1 MEGIRMKAITAPIQ
15 GSKPYQAILQAMN
28 QKGLTAVSGLSDT
41 AFSCA
46 VHCLGE
52 QARNRLII
60 TYSEQRA
67 KQLEEYYRFFDR
79 EVYVYPAKDVLFYSA
94 DVHGNAITK
103 QRMEILKRIAEEQTA
118 TIIIPAEALLER
130 LPGIELLKQERYAIR
145 VGDTIDMQMFHQRMT
160 AYGYERRDWVDGP
173 GQYGV
178 RGGILDVY
186 PLTEECPYRIELWG
200 EEVDSLR
207 SFDTESQRSIEE
219 LQELL
224 IYPATELVLT
234 DARIAKGLKAMERE
248 YKSCSQA
255 LKKQLRTEEAAR
267 LKRMMAALREELEEL
282 HVMTGAEGYLPYFYE
297 HTVTILEYFP
307 IGTPVFVDEPKR
319 IQDSMQAYWLEFQ
332 ENMKTRLEGGY
343 ILPGQMQVLYD
354 ISQVMHLLERYSAVL
369 STALVQQLE
378 DFDVR
383 RTIHWESKMVPSFHN
398 HFDLLVK
405 NVAEWKKKQYR
416 VCILCTSATRAK
428 RIAAEFEDYEL
439 ASFYSENL
447 NRELKETEVMVA
459 AGRLQKGF
467 EFPEQKLIVVS
478 EGDIFQTGERTRKKR
493 IKPKYSGEK
502 IHSFADIA
510 VGDYVVH
517 ESHGIGIY
525 RGIEKVEVDKVAKD
539 YITIEYK
546 DNSKLY
552 ILASQLDLI
561 QKFSSKDGA
570 RPKIDKLGGTA
581 WQTTKNRVRGHVQAI
596 AKELVDLYAVR
607 QSKEGYAYSPDTI
620 WQKEFE
626 EAFPYEE
633 TEDQLRAIADTKKD
647 MESHRIMD
655 RLICGD
661 VGYGKT
667 EIAIRA
673 AFKAV
678 QDGKQVAYLVPTTIL
693 AQQHFSTFLERMQN
707 YPVTIKMLSRF
718 CTPTEQKKILAGLK
732 DGTVDIVI
740 GTHRLLSKDMV
751 YKNLGLLVI
760 DEEQRF
766 GVTHKEKIKQM
777 KKDVD
782 VLTLTATPIPRTLH
796 MSLIGIRS
804 MSLLEEPPVDR
815 QAIQTYVLEY
825 NPELVREAIN
835 RELAR
840 GGQVY
845 YVYNRVN
852 DIELVTAKLQELL
865 PEARI
870 AYAHGQMKEREL
882 ETIMYQFIN
891 GDIDVLVTTTIIET
905 GLDISNV
912 NTMIIQDAENF
923 GLSQLYQLRGRVG
936 RSNRR
941 ASAFLM
947 YRRDKMLK
955 ETAEKRLQAIREF
968 TDLGSGYRIALRD
981 LEIRGA
987 GNLLGEAQSG
997 HMEAVGYDLYCKML
1011 NDAIREQ
1018 KGEVVEETFETS
1030 IDLPMDAY
1038 IPATYV
1044 KNEFTKLELYKR
1056 IASIDS
1062 QEMLEDMQDEFVDRF
1077 GEMPAAVENLLAIA
1091 LLKSK
1096 AHAAYIT
1103 EITEKGSELWFVMF
1117 PQAKVKTEEI
1127 DGFMKKY
1134 GGKLRMNVTKT
1145 PTFILKVPP
1154 MNKAERLNCVES
1166 VINDIHL
1173 LLD

>member
-1 MEGIRMKAITAPIQ
+1 MKAITSPLLESQ
-15 GSKPYQAILQAMN
+15 QYQAVQRAMKK
-28 QKGLTAVSGLSDT
+28 KGFTAVSGLSDT

-46 VHCLGE
+46 IHCLGME
-52 QARNRLII
+52 SQYRLII
-60 TYSEQRA
+60 TYGEQRA
-67 KQLEEYYRFFDR
+67 RQLEENYRFFDR
-79 EVYVYPAKDVLFYSA
+79 DTYVYPAKDVLFYSA

-103 QRMEILKRIAEEQTA
+103 QRIEILKLLAEKKPA
-118 TIIIPAEALLER
+118 TIILPLEALMER
-130 LPGIELLKQERYAIR
+130 LPEFSQFQKNLYHIQC
-145 VGDTIDMQMFHQRMT
+145 GDTIEVKAFHQTLT
-160 AYGYERRDWVDGP
+160 ALGYEKRDWVEAP
-173 GQYGV
+173 GQYAV

-186 PLTEECPYRIELWG
+186 PLTEDCPYRIELWG
-200 EEVDSLR
+200 DEVDSLR
-207 SFDTESQRSIEE
+207 SFDVESQRSIEE
-219 LQELL
+219 LKEFI
-224 IYPATELVLT
+224 IYPATEVVLT
-234 DARIAKGLKAMERE
+234 EERIARGLKKIEAEH
-248 YKSCSQA
+248 KKCAKA
-255 LKKQLRTEEAAR
+255 LKENFQTEAYAR
-267 LKRMMAALREELEEL
+267 LNRTVDTLREELLEL
-282 HVMTGAEGYLPYFYE
+282 HETVGADSYLTYFYD
-297 HTVTILEYFP
+297 TLVSILDYFP
-307 IGTPVFVDEPKR
+307 EDTCCFIDEPKR
-319 IQDSMQAYWLEFQ
+319 AEENARAYELEFR
-332 ENMKTRLEGGY
+332 ENMKSRLEGGY
-343 ILPGQMQVLYD
+343 ILPGQAEVLMDIPQVLQKLEHK
-354 ISQVMHLLERYSAVL
+354 STLLCSVL
-369 STALVQQLE
+369 RQDLKEWGSKQEL
-378 DFDVR
+378 
-383 RTIHWESKMVPSFHN
+383 HWESKLVQSYNN
-398 HFDLLVK
+398 HFELLVK
-405 NVAEWKKKQYR
+405 NVSGWKKKGYR
-416 VCILCTSATRAK
+416 IIILCTSATRAK
-428 RIAAEFEDYEL
+428 RIAAELEDYEIPG
-439 ASFYSENL
+439 FYSDNL
-447 NRELKETEVMVA
+447 DRELKPSEVMVA
-459 AGRLQKGF
+459 AGRLNKGF

-478 EGDIFQTGERTRKKR
+478 EGDIFQLGERTKRKR
-493 IKPKYSGEK
+493 PRPKHTGET
-502 IHSFADIA
+502 INSFSDIS

-517 ESHGIGIY
+517 ENHGIGIY
-525 RGIEKVEVDKVAKD
+525 RGIEKIEVDKIVKD

-570 RPKIDKLGGTA
+570 KPKIDKLGGTA
-581 WQTTKNRVRGHVQAI
+581 WQNTKSRVKGHVEGI
-596 AKELVDLYAVR
+596 AKELVELYAIR
-607 QSKEGYAYSPDTI
+607 QERQGYAYSKDTI

-633 TEDQLRAIADTKKD
+633 TEDQLRAIEETKKD
-647 MESHRIMD
+647 MESNRIMD

-693 AQQHFSTFLERMQN
+693 AQQHYATFMERMQN
-707 YPVTIKMLSRF
+707 YPITIKMLSRF
-718 CTPTEQKKILAGLK
+718 CTTAEQKKILEGLRN
-732 DGTVDIVI
+732 GTIDIVI
-740 GTHRLLSKDMV
+740 GTHRLLSKDLS
-751 YKNLGLLVI
+751 YKNLGLLII

-766 GVTHKEKIKQM
+766 GVSHKEKIKQM

-845 YVYNRVN
+845 YVYNRVQSI
-852 DIELVTAKLQELL
+852 DQITVELQELL
-865 PEARI
+865 PDARI

-882 ETIMYQFIN
+882 ETVMYQFIN
-891 GDIDVLVTTTIIET
+891 GDIDVLVSTTIIET

-912 NTMIIQDAENF
+912 NTMIIHDAENF
-923 GLSQLYQLRGRVG
+923 GLAQLYQLRGRVG

-947 YRRDKMLK
+947 YRKDKMLK

-997 HMEAVGYDLYCKML
+997 HIETVGYDLYCKML

-1018 KGEVVEETFETS
+1018 KGEIVEETFETS
-1030 IDLPMDAY
+1030 IELPMDAY

-1056 IASIDS
+1056 IASIDNR
-1062 QEMLEDMQDEFVDRF
+1062 EALEDMQDELIDRF
-1077 GEMPAAVENLLAIA
+1077 GTMPVAVENLLEIA
-1091 LLKSK
+1091 LLKAK
-1096 AHAAYIT
+1096 AHEAYIS
-1103 EITEKGSELWFVMF
+1103 EVSERGSEIRFVMY
-1117 PQAKVKTEEI
+1117 PKAQVDTDRI
-1127 DGFMKKY
+1127 DEFMKQYK
-1134 GGKLRMNVTKT
+1134 GNMRMNVTKD
-1145 PTFILKVPP
+1145 PAFILKVKS
-1154 MNKAERLNCVES
+1154 MNKKERLNCVES
-1166 VINDIHL
+1166 VINAIHL
-1173 LLD
+1173 LIVR

>member
-1 MEGIRMKAITAPIQ
+1 MEAILTPVRE
-15 GSKPYQAILQAMN
+15 SSSYQAILQAMER
-28 QKGLTAVSGLSDT
+28 KGFVAVSGLSDT

-46 VHCLGE
+46 VHCLGA
-52 QARNRLII
+52 QVPYRLIV
-60 TYSEQRA
+60 TYGEQRA
-67 KQLEEYYRFFDR
+67 RQLEENYRFFDR
-79 EVYVYPAKDVLFYSA
+79 KVWVYPAKDVLFYSA
-94 DVHGNAITK
+94 DVHGNAIAR
-103 QRMEILKRIAEEQTA
+103 QRIEILKQIIEGEEA
-118 TIIIPAEALLER
+118 TIILPVEALMER
-130 LPGIELLKQERYAIR
+130 LPELSQMKKNRYRIQN
-145 VGDTIDMQMFHQRMT
+145 GDTIDIKEFNGTLT
-160 AYGYERRDWVDGP
+160 ALGYQKKDWVEGP
-173 GQYGV
+173 GQYAV

-186 PLTEECPYRIELWG
+186 PLTEDCPYRIELWG
-200 EEVDSLR
+200 DEVDSLR
-207 SFDTESQRSIEE
+207 SFDVESQRSIEE
-219 LQELL
+219 MQELV
-224 IYPATELVLT
+224 IYPAREIVLT
-234 DARIAKGLKAMERE
+234 EDRIARGLKRIEAEH
-248 YKSCSQA
+248 KTCAKA
-255 LKKQLRTEEAAR
+255 LKESFQTEAYAR
-267 LKRMMAALREELEEL
+267 LNRTIKTLREELLEL
-282 HVMTGAEGYLPYFYE
+282 QDAVGADGYLAYFYE
-297 HTVTILEYFP
+297 NLVSILDYFP
-307 IGTPVFVDEPKR
+307 EDTKVFVDEPKR
-319 IQDSMQAYWLEFQ
+319 VAESAGGYQLEFQ
-332 ENMKTRLEGGY
+332 ENMKSRLEGGY
-343 ILPGQMQVLYD
+343 ILSGQAELLLDMPSVIQKLEQRSALLCSVLLQD
-354 ISQVMHLLERYSAVL
+354 MKDWGSCQEISWE
-369 STALVQQLE
+369 TKLVQ
-378 DFDVR
+378 
-383 RTIHWESKMVPSFHN
+383 SYNN

-405 NVAEWKKKQYR
+405 NVTDWKKKGYR
-416 VCILCTSATRAK
+416 IVILCSSSTRAK
-428 RIAAEFEDYEL
+428 RIAAEFEDYDIV
-439 ASFYSENL
+439 SFYSEDL
-447 NRELKETEVMVA
+447 NRTLRPSEVMVA
-459 AGRLQKGF
+459 AGRLAKGF
-467 EFPEQKLIVVS
+467 EFSEEKLVVVS
-478 EGDIFQTGERTRKKR
+478 ESDIFQLNERRHKR
-493 IKPKYSGEK
+493 RLKPKHTGEK
-502 IHSFADIA
+502 ISSFADIS

-517 ESHGIGIY
+517 ENHGIGIY
-525 RGIEKVEVDKVAKD
+525 RGIEKIEVDKVAKD

-552 ILASQLDLI
+552 ILASQLDMI
-561 QKFSSKDGA
+561 QKFSSKEGA
-570 RPKIDKLGGTA
+570 RPKIDKLGGAA
-581 WQTTKNRVRGHVQAI
+581 WQNTKNRVKGHVAGV
-596 AKELVDLYAVR
+596 AKELVQLYAIR
-607 QSKEGYAYSPDTI
+607 QEKEGYAYSSDTI

-633 TEDQLRAIADTKKD
+633 TEDQLRAIEETKQD
-647 MESHRIMD
+647 MESNRIMD

-678 QDGKQVAYLVPTTIL
+678 QDGKQVVYLVPTTIL
-693 AQQHFSTFLERMQN
+693 AQQHYATFMERMKN
-707 YPVTIKMLSRF
+707 YPVNIKMMSRF
-718 CTPTEQKKILAGLK
+718 CTATEQKKILEGLK
-732 DGTVDIVI
+732 NGMVDIVI
-740 GTHRLLSKDMV
+740 GTHRLFSKDIV
-751 YKNLGLLVI
+751 YKNLGLLII

-766 GVTHKEKIKQM
+766 GVAHKEKIKQL
-777 KKDVD
+777 KKDID

-852 DIELVTAKLQELL
+852 DIDLVTAGLQELL

-891 GDIDVLVTTTIIET
+891 GDIDVLVSTTIIET

-987 GNLLGEAQSG
+987 GNLLGEDQSG
-997 HMEAVGYDLYCKML
+997 HMEAVGYELYCKML

-1018 KGEVVEETFETS
+1018 KGEVVEETFETT
-1030 IDLPMDAY
+1030 IELPMDAY

-1056 IASIDS
+1056 IATISS
-1062 QEMLEDMQDEFVDRF
+1062 QEALEDMQDELIDRF
-1077 GEMPAAVENLLAIA
+1077 GDMPIAVENLLEIA
-1091 LLKSK
+1091 LLKAK
-1096 AHAAYIT
+1096 AHDAYIA
-1103 EITEKGSELWFVMF
+1103 EITEKGSELHFVMY
-1117 PQAKVKTEEI
+1117 PKAKVDTERI
-1127 DGFMKKY
+1127 DGFMKAYK
-1134 GGKLRMNVTKT
+1134 GKMRMSVTKA
-1145 PTFILKVPP
+1145 PTFILQVKT
-1154 MNKAERLNCVES
+1154 MNKKERLNCVES
-1166 VINDIHL
+1166 VINEIHVL
-1173 LLD
+1173 IDR

>member
-1 MEGIRMKAITAPIQ
+1 MKAMTEPVRE
-15 GSKPYQAILQAMN
+15 SKSYQAILQAMN
-28 QKGLTAVSGLSDT
+28 RKGFTAVSGLTDT

-46 VHCLGE
+46 IHCLG
-52 QARNRLII
+52 ADKKYRLII
-60 TYSEQRA
+60 TYGEQRA
-67 KQLEEYYRFFDR
+67 KQLEENYRFFDR
-79 EVYVYPAKDVLFYSA
+79 NVYVYPAKDVLFYSA
-94 DVHGNAITK
+94 DVHGNAIVR
-103 QRMEILKRIAEEQTA
+103 QRIEILKRIVEEEA
-118 TIIIPAEALLER
+118 STIIFPVEALMER
-130 LPGIELLKQERYAIR
+130 VPGPEHLKKNRHLIR
-145 VGDTIDMQMFHQRMT
+145 VGDTVDVQAFSQIMT
-160 AYGYERRDWVDGP
+160 AFGYEKRDAVEEP
-173 GQYGV
+173 GQYAV

-186 PLTEECPYRIELWG
+186 PLTEDCPYRIELWG
-200 EEVDSLR
+200 DEVDSLR
-207 SFDTESQRSIEE
+207 SFDVESQRSIEE
-219 LQELL
+219 VKELL
-224 IYPATELVLT
+224 IYPATEIVLS
-234 DARIAKGLKAMERE
+234 DSRIAAGLKKIETEHKKCA
-248 YKSCSQA
+248 KA
-255 LKKQLRTEEAAR
+255 LKEAFQTEAYAR
-267 LKRMMAALREELEEL
+267 LNRTIASLREELTEL
-282 HVMTGAEGYLPYFYE
+282 HEAVGIDSYLPYFYSNL
-297 HTVTILEYFP
+297 VSILDYFP
-307 IGTPVFVDEPKR
+307 EDTCVFIDEPKR
-319 IQDSMQAYWLEFQ
+319 IEESADAYQLEFQ

-343 ILPGQMQVLYD
+343 ILPGQME
-354 ISQVMHLLERYSAVL
+354 LLLNMEDVRHRLENRSAVL
-369 STALVQQLE
+369 NTALMQNLE
-378 DFDVR
+378 EKWGKIP
-383 RTIHWESKMVPSFHN
+383 TIRWESKQVQSYDN
-398 HFDLLVK
+398 HFELLVK
-405 NVAEWKKKQYR
+405 NVQAWKKKKYR
-416 VCILCTSATRAK
+416 IIILCSSGTRAQ
-428 RIAAEFEDYEL
+428 RIAAEFDDYEL
-439 ASFYSENL
+439 SAFYSETL
-447 NRELKETEVMVA
+447 DRELQPGEVMVA
-459 AGRLQKGF
+459 AGRLNKGF
-467 EFPEQKLIVVS
+467 EFPDEKLAVVS
-478 EGDIFQTGERTRKKR
+478 EGDIFQTGERSRRKR
-493 IKPKYSGEK
+493 MKPQYSGEK
-502 IHSFADIA
+502 INSFADIS

-517 ESHGIGIY
+517 ENHGIGIY
-525 RGIEKVEVDKVAKD
+525 RGIEKIEVDKVAKD

-561 QKFSSKDGA
+561 QKYSSKDGA

-581 WQTTKNRVRGHVQAI
+581 WQATKTRVKGHVAGI
-596 AKELVDLYAVR
+596 AKELVNLYAVR
-607 QSKEGYAYSPDTI
+607 QEKEGFAYSPDTV

-633 TEDQLRAIADTKKD
+633 TDDQLRAIAETKED

-667 EIAIRA
+667 EVAIRA

-693 AQQHFSTFLERMQN
+693 AQQHFATFLERMRN
-707 YPVTIKMLSRF
+707 YPVTVKMMSRF
-718 CTPTEQKKILAGLK
+718 CTPTEQKKIISGLK
-732 DGTVDIVI
+732 DGSVDIVI
-740 GTHRLLSKDMV
+740 GTHRLLSKDLV

-766 GVTHKEKIKQM
+766 GVAHKEKIKQI

-804 MSLLEEPPVDR
+804 MSILEEPPVDR

-852 DIELVTAKLQELL
+852 DIDLVTAKLQELL

-882 ETIMYQFIN
+882 ETIMYRFIN
-891 GDIDVLVTTTIIET
+891 GEIDVLVTTTIIET

-947 YRRDKMLK
+947 YRKDKMLK

-987 GNLLGEAQSG
+987 GNLLGEDQSG

-1018 KGEVVEETFETS
+1018 KGEVVEETFETT
-1030 IDLPMDAY
+1030 IDLPIDAY

-1056 IASIDS
+1056 IAGIAG
-1062 QEMLEDMQDEFVDRF
+1062 QEALEDMQDELTDRF
-1077 GEMPAAVENLLAIA
+1077 GEPPVAVMNLLQIA
-1091 LLKSK
+1091 LLKAK
-1096 AHAAYIT
+1096 AHDAYIA
-1103 EITEKGSELWFVMF
+1103 EISEKGDALHFVMY
-1117 PQAKVKTEEI
+1117 PKAKVQTEQI
-1127 DGFMKKY
+1127 DEFMKQY
-1134 GGKLRMNVTKT
+1134 RGKMKMNVTKE
-1145 PTFILKVPP
+1145 PTFVLNVKGI
-1154 MNKAERLNCVES
+1154 NKKERLNCVES
-1166 VINDIHL
+1166 VINEVHL
-1173 LLD
+1173 LIDRQ

>member
-1 MEGIRMKAITAPIQ
+1 MEAILTPVRE
-15 GSKPYQAILQAMN
+15 SSSYQAILQAMER
-28 QKGLTAVSGLSDT
+28 KGFVAVSGLSDT

-46 VHCLGE
+46 VHCLGA
-52 QARNRLII
+52 QAPYRLIV
-60 TYSEQRA
+60 TYGEQRA
-67 KQLEEYYRFFDR
+67 RQLEENYRFFDR
-79 EVYVYPAKDVLFYSA
+79 KVWVYPAKDVLFYSA
-94 DVHGNAITK
+94 DVHGNAIAR
-103 QRMEILKRIAEEQTA
+103 QRIEILKQIIESEEA
-118 TIIIPAEALLER
+118 TIILPVEALMER
-130 LPGIELLKQERYAIR
+130 LPELSQMKKNRYRIQN
-145 VGDTIDMQMFHQRMT
+145 GDTIDIKEFNGTLT
-160 AYGYERRDWVDGP
+160 ALGYQKKDWVEGP
-173 GQYGV
+173 GQYAV

-186 PLTEECPYRIELWG
+186 PLTEDCPYRIELWG
-200 EEVDSLR
+200 DEVDSLR
-207 SFDTESQRSIEE
+207 SFDVESQRSIEE
-219 LQELL
+219 LQELV
-224 IYPATELVLT
+224 IYPAREIVLT
-234 DARIAKGLKAMERE
+234 EDRIARGLKRIEAEH
-248 YKSCSQA
+248 KTCAKA
-255 LKKQLRTEEAAR
+255 LKESFQTEAYAR
-267 LKRMMAALREELEEL
+267 LNRTIKTLREELLEL
-282 HVMTGAEGYLPYFYE
+282 QDAVGADGYLTYFYE
-297 HTVTILEYFP
+297 NLVSILDYFP
-307 IGTPVFVDEPKR
+307 EDTKVFVDEPKR
-319 IQDSMQAYWLEFQ
+319 VAESAGGYQLEFQ
-332 ENMKTRLEGGY
+332 ENMKSRLEGGY
-343 ILPGQMQVLYD
+343 ILPGQAELLLDMPSVIQKLEQRSALLCSVLLQD
-354 ISQVMHLLERYSAVL
+354 MKDWGNCQEISWE
-369 STALVQQLE
+369 TKLVQ
-378 DFDVR
+378 
-383 RTIHWESKMVPSFHN
+383 SYNN

-405 NVAEWKKKQYR
+405 NVTGWKKKGYR
-416 VCILCTSATRAK
+416 IVILCSSSTRAK
-428 RIAAEFEDYEL
+428 RIAAEFEDYDIV
-439 ASFYSENL
+439 SFYSEDL
-447 NRELKETEVMVA
+447 NRTLRPSEVMVA
-459 AGRLQKGF
+459 AGRLAKGF
-467 EFPEQKLIVVS
+467 EFPEEKLVVVS
-478 EGDIFQTGERTRKKR
+478 ESDIFQLNERRHKR
-493 IKPKYSGEK
+493 RLKPKHTGEK
-502 IHSFADIA
+502 ISSFADIS

-517 ESHGIGIY
+517 ENHGIGIY
-525 RGIEKVEVDKVAKD
+525 RGIEKIEVDKVAKD

-552 ILASQLDLI
+552 ILASQLDMI
-561 QKFSSKDGA
+561 QKFSSKEGA
-570 RPKIDKLGGTA
+570 RPKIDKLGGAA
-581 WQTTKNRVRGHVQAI
+581 WQNTKNRVKGHVAGV
-596 AKELVDLYAVR
+596 AKELVQLYAIR
-607 QSKEGYAYSPDTI
+607 QEKEGYAYSSDTI

-633 TEDQLRAIADTKKD
+633 TEDQLRAIEETKQD
-647 MESHRIMD
+647 MESNRIMD

-678 QDGKQVAYLVPTTIL
+678 QDGKQVVYLVPTTIL
-693 AQQHFSTFLERMQN
+693 AQQHYATFMERMKN
-707 YPVTIKMLSRF
+707 YPVNIKMMSRF
-718 CTPTEQKKILAGLK
+718 CTAREQKKILEGLK
-732 DGTVDIVI
+732 NGMVDIVI
-740 GTHRLLSKDMV
+740 GTHRLFSKDIV
-751 YKNLGLLVI
+751 YKNLGLLII

-766 GVTHKEKIKQM
+766 GVAHKEKIKQM
-777 KKDVD
+777 KKDID

-852 DIELVTAKLQELL
+852 DIDLVTAGLQELL

-891 GDIDVLVTTTIIET
+891 GDIDVLVSTTIIET

-987 GNLLGEAQSG
+987 GNLLGEDQSG
-997 HMEAVGYDLYCKML
+997 HMEAVGYELYCKML

-1018 KGEVVEETFETS
+1018 KGEEVEETFETT
-1030 IDLPMDAY
+1030 IELPVDAY

-1056 IASIDS
+1056 IATISS
-1062 QEMLEDMQDEFVDRF
+1062 QEALEDMQDELIDRF
-1077 GEMPAAVENLLAIA
+1077 GDMPVPVENLLEIA
-1091 LLKSK
+1091 LLKAK
-1096 AHAAYIT
+1096 AHEAYIA
-1103 EITEKGSELWFVMF
+1103 EITEKGSELHFVMY
-1117 PQAKVKTEEI
+1117 PNAKVDTDRI
-1127 DGFMKKY
+1127 DEFMKNY
-1134 GGKLRMNVTKT
+1134 NGKMRFDLTKT
-1145 PTFILKVPP
+1145 PTFVLKTTA
-1154 MNKAERLNCVES
+1154 MNKKERLNCVES
-1166 VINDIHL
+1166 VINQIPL
-1173 LLD
+1173 LNGK